1 VLKGVCIIY
10 LGGMPP
16 LSLSTG
22 LLAKDRSWI
31 DPGSIQQGSSPS
43 LPGGLRFVAG
53 RSRILDLTNET
64 CDGVQILDQILDQIL
79 EVRLEDFAHRPST
92 TSRA

>member
-1 VLKGVCIIY
+1 MRIFPLTALTRKNIIENF
-10 LGGMPP
+10 G
-16 LSLSTG
+16 
-22 LLAKDRSWI
+22 
-31 DPGSIQQGSSPS
+31 
-43 LPGGLRFVAG
+43 PGGLRFVAG

-64 CDGVQILDQILDQIL
+64 CDGVQILDQIL